1 MFIYTDSL
9 SYTLLYS
16 TYTNT
21 LLDSIL
27 CFGQLIISSLLS
39 VPFMP
44 LVGSSAFVMSYP
56 RTVRFW
62 EQSYATQRLD
72 DASYIRIRDIGGN
85 SNDSGSNIIGNSST
99 SNGNTNGTT
108 STISGTGGNINDG
121 SNRYE
126 HSTIVFDSII

>member
-72 DASYIRIRDIGGN
+72 DASYIRDIGGN